1 MRCENR
7 KIRRTIVFVID
18 GLRPDLISIENTPC
32 LYDLMKNSIRFAN
45 SRAVFPTVT
54 RVSAAAMGT
63 GAYPGKNGIFG
74 NSMYEPRIEKYQAVN
89 TGIMENI
96 EKLIKV
102 RPHGIVDVKTLA
114 ERFAENNLKYAAVSS
129 GTPGSSFLLNPVA
142 VNNCGVLIN
151 GYFKRNE
158 RVAFPENVNQEIRKR
173 YPAPEDETRPEQTFG
188 NRVSW
193 TEDVLRD
200 YILEELDSDII
211 VNWIAEP
218 DHSQH
223 YYDVGSPQVI
233 EMIRIV
239 DQKVKDVVNRIA
251 EKGELEETNFFILSD
266 HGYSKCS
273 HAINLEEKLIAGGLK
288 AGSESEDTIVV
299 DNEEIAFIHV
309 KDRNHEKVQEIVEYL
324 QQQKW
329 TDVIFT
335 APKDQGEQGI
345 IKGTF
350 SLDFINLWNE
360 KSGPDIVV
368 TFPWTSDKNE
378 YGYPG
383 LDYDV
388 CNFTGKIEG
397 ARSSHGSLSPYVMR
411 NVMFAL
417 GPGFKKDITS
427 YVPVNILDIVATILH
442 IYGLKTDDGIDGRV
456 IDEIFLHGADVEK
469 IPVSIL
475 AHYAENTDLNYKAVL
490 QMFYAGGKKYLD
502 KGWRLF

>member
-1 MRCENR
+1 MRFENR

-18 GLRPDLISIENTPC
+18 GLRPDQISMENTPC
-32 LYDLMKNSIRFAN
+32 LYDLMKKSIRFAN

-63 GAYPGKNGIFG
+63 GVYPGKNGIFG
-74 NSMYEPRIEKYQAVN
+74 NSIYEPEIDKYQAVN
-89 TGIMENI
+89 TGTMENI
-96 EKLIKV
+96 ERLIKV
-102 RPHGIVDVKTLA
+102 RPNGIVHVKTLA
-114 ERFAENNLKYAAVSS
+114 ERFAEHSLKYAAVSS

-142 VNNCGVLIN
+142 ANNCVLIN

-158 RVAFPENVNQEIRKR
+158 RVAFPENVNREIQNR

-193 TEDVLRD
+193 TEDILRD
-200 YILEELDSDII
+200 YVLEELDSDII

-223 YYDVGSPQVI
+223 YYDVGSPQVT

-239 DQKVKDVVNRIA
+239 DQKVKEVVNRIT
-251 EKGELEETNFFILSD
+251 EKGEFEETNFFILSD

-273 HAINLEEKLIAGGLK
+273 HAINLEERLITDGLK
-288 AGSESEDTIVV
+288 AGSESEDTIIV

-309 KDRNHEKVQEIVEYL
+309 KDRNHEKVREIVEYL

-368 TFPWTSDKNE
+368 TFPWSSGKNE

-388 CNFTGKIEG
+388 GNFTGKIEG

-417 GPGFKKDITS
+417 GPGFKRDVTS
-427 YVPVNILDIVATILH
+427 YIPVNILDLAATILH
-442 IYGLKTDDGIDGRV
+442 IYGLETKDGLDGRV
-456 IDEIFLHGADVEK
+456 IDEIFSHNAAVEK

-475 AHYAENTDLNYKAVL
+475 THYAENIAFNYKAIL
-490 QMFYAGGKKYLD
+490 QMYYAEGKKYLD
-502 KGWRLF
+502 KGWRL